1 MQLRVACVILAAGQ
15 SRRFGSNKLL
25 ATLAGRPLLD
35 YTLASIPCACFS
47 QVVAVVS
54 DQAVA
59 ELCGKY
65 APQVCSYQGG
75 PQSES
80 IRRGLATVEGADGC
94 LFVMGDQPL
103 CSADSIRRLLAAFQA
118 QPRAVHRLSYQGKP
132 SSPTLFPAALFPALM
147 QLTGERGGM
156 AAVGDTPVYYV
167 EAKGPQ
173 ELWDADTPEQLSQI
187 QQYILAHS

>member
-1 MQLRVACVILAAGQ
+1 MVGAVLLASGAG
-15 SRRFGSNKLL
+15 RRFGSNKLL

-35 YTLASIPCACFS
+35 YTLASIPRACFS

-147 QLTGERGGM
+147 HLTGERGGM
-156 AAVGDTPVYYV
+156 AARSSGMRTRQSNCPKSSNIFWHTPDGTGCAFCRFTSR
-167 EAKGPQ
+167 EK
-173 ELWDADTPEQLSQI
+173 
-187 QQYILAHS
+187 